1 MANKISSLEK
11 FIGSGFFSG
20 YFPYFSGTAG
30 SFIALLIYLI
40 PGFESP
46 VIMLSLI
53 SFFILIGQKIAHKF
67 EKLYGNDPKE
77 FTLDEFIGTWISL
90 LFIPKIIWY
99 ILPAFILWRLFD
111 ILKPYPIK
119 KLEKV
124 GNGWGVI
131 LDDIVAGFYT
141 FFLIHL
147 LFNLFNQI
155 GFLL

>member
-1 MANKISSLEK
+1 MTTKINNLEK
-11 FIGSGFFSG
+11 LVGSGIYSG

-30 SFIALLIYLI
+30 SIVALLIYLI
-40 PGFESP
+40 PGFENP
-46 VIMLSLI
+46 IIMLALI
-53 SFFILIGQKIAHKF
+53 SFFILTGQQLALKF
-67 EKLYGNDPKE
+67 EKRYGKDPKE

-124 GNGWGVI
+124 GNGWGVL
-131 LDDIVAGFYT
+131 LDDIAAGFCS
-141 FFLIHL
+141 FFLVHI
-147 LFNLFNQI
+147 LFYFFN
-155 GFLL
+155 

>member
-1 MANKISSLEK
+1 MENKINSLEK
-11 FIGSGFFSG
+11 FIGSGCLSG
-20 YFPYFSGTAG
+20 YFPYFSGTVG
-30 SFIALLIYLI
+30 SIIALLIYLI

-53 SFFILIGQKIAHKF
+53 SFFILTGQKIALKF

-119 KLEKV
+119 RLEKV

-131 LDDIVAGFYT
+131 LDDILAGFYT
-141 FFLIHL
+141 FLLIHL
-147 LFNLFNQI
+147 LFNLFY
-155 GFLL
+155 

>member
-1 MANKISSLEK
+1 MATKINNLEK
-11 FIGSGFFSG
+11 LIGSGIYSG

-30 SFIALLIYLI
+30 SMVALAIYLI
-40 PGFESP
+40 PGFENP
-46 VIMLSLI
+46 VVMLLLI
-53 SFFILIGQKIAHKF
+53 SFFILTGQKLALKF
-67 EKLYGNDPKE
+67 EKRYGIDPKE

-124 GNGWGVI
+124 GNGWGVL
-131 LDDIVAGFYT
+131 LDDIAAGFYT
-141 FFLIHL
+141 FFLVHI
-147 LFNLFNQI
+147 LFYFFN
-155 GFLL
+155 

>member
-1 MANKISSLEK
+1 MANKINSLEK
-11 FIGSGFFSG
+11 FIGSGCLSG

-30 SFIALLIYLI
+30 SIIALLIYLI

-53 SFFILIGQKIAHKF
+53 SFFILTGQKIALKF

-99 ILPAFILWRLFD
+99 ILSAFILWRLFD

-119 KLEKV
+119 RLEKV

-131 LDDIVAGFYT
+131 LDDILAGFYT
-141 FFLIHL
+141 FLLIHL
-147 LFNLFNQI
+147 LFNLFY
-155 GFLL
+155 